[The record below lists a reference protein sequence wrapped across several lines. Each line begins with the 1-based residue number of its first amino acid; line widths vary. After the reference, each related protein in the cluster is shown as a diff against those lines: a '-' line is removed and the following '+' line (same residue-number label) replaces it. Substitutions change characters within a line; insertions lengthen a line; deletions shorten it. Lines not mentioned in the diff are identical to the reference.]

1 MPRIQIIGGLSLV
14 LVLASAARPAEA
26 VEPFARLR
34 TIVLDPGHGGLDSGC
49 IGVAGVPEKLLT
61 LTVAGRLRDAL
72 LDWDP
77 TIDVVLTRTD
87 DSYPSL
93 EDRTR
98 IANEVSGDVFL
109 SLHFNCA
116 ENPLAVGVETFYLE
130 PTGTAPGEIVPGREH
145 FGPALPRTPVGVSGD
160 IAALIVDD
168 LTREGATAESARL
181 AEVVQGALID
191 EIGTADRGVRQ
202 AQFRVLRGARMPA
215 NVVELGFLTHERQ
228 GKVVFGDA
236 YLDDAVG
243 GLVAAL
249 VEFDRWVDDVRF
261 GTHPVL
267 PPATLTASY

>member
-1 MPRIQIIGGLSLV
+1 MRQLFSRQQGTKQLKKDRIRSRLGQRATHPLHWVPILNFVYPRFHLEGT
-14 LVLASAARPAEA
+14 AWE
-26 VEPFARLR
+26 
-34 TIVLDPGHGGLDSGC
+34 
-49 IGVAGVPEKLLT
+49 
-61 LTVAGRLRDAL
+61 
-72 LDWDP
+72 
-77 TIDVVLTRTD
+77 
-87 DSYPSL
+87 

-145 FGPALPRTPVGVSGD
+145 FGPAMPRTPVGVSGD